1 MKLHIILQAVLTK
14 IVVILFFAGIYYY
27 LRDEFE
33 HIVVTDRPTTLY
45 DCLNLSTTIQATI
58 GLSNIYPTGGLSYI
72 VMLIQQILVIPSLL
86 LAGYLIH
93 TM

>member
-1 MKLHIILQAVLTK
+1 MKLHIILKAVLTK

-33 HIVVTDRPTTLY
+33 HIGFTDRPTTLY

-72 VMLIQQILVIPSLL
+72 VMLIQQILVIPSIL
-86 LAGYLIH
+86 LAGYLVH
-93 TM
+93 TL

>member
-1 MKLHIILQAVLTK
+1 MHIILKAVLTK

-27 LRDEFE
+27 LRDDFE
-33 HIVVTDRPTTLY
+33 PIVVTDRPTTLY

-58 GLSNIYPTGGLSYI
+58 GLSNIYPKGGLSYI

-93 TM
+93 TL

>member
-1 MKLHIILQAVLTK
+1 MKLHIIVKTVLAK

-33 HIVVTDRPTTLY
+33 HIGVAERPTTLY

-58 GLSNIYPTGGLSYI
+58 GLSNIYPTGGVSYI
-72 VMLIQQILVIPSLL
+72 VMLIQQILVLPSLL
-86 LAGYLIH
+86 LAAYLIH
-93 TM
+93 TL